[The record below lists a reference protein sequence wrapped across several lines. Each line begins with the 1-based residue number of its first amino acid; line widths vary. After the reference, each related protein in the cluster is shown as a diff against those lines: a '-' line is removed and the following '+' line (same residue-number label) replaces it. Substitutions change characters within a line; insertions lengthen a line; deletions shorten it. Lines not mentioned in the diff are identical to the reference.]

1 MVPQSRALLES
12 SLDACITSLSER
24 QLPAASSRSTGP
36 CVQIDC
42 QVQRISF
49 ELSQAKLSWLHPL
62 SLSRA
67 DANTKKLHLPWAP
80 MVSSMT
86 RDATSRVGHR
96 SALPPDTPLTSG

>member
-67 DANTKKLHLPWAP
+67 DANTNKLHLPCAP
-80 MVSSMT
+80 MFSSMT
-86 RDATSRVGHR
+86 RDPTSPWSHL
-96 SALPPDTPLTSG
+96 SPWPPSTP